1 MSRLPTLGALLLAV
15 SLVTGC
21 RDDST
26 ASSRPAATSPTAAA
40 TTPETVRLSVP
51 AQRDRAPPDADDPAL
66 DPALSGLSRTRS
78 PRHRRAS
85 VDAPRF
91 DLDLASTPDTRTL
104 VGEATIEL
112 PLDRAPAITSSSTSA
127 NRSTSGAVTLDAAV
141 VTYQHHGKNLV
152 VSAPVTKDER
162 YVLEVGYAGTP
173 EPTPAPDERSDFS
186 TSGWTITPGGE
197 TWTMQEPYGAFTWYP
212 VNDQPSDKAFYDIS
226 VTVPSPW
233 VGIANG
239 VMTDQTEHDGLTTT
253 AGTCPSRR
261 RRTSSRSPPA
271 TTRAPPTP
279 PRAASRSPTGCP
291 AAGPGLA
298 TGLESAAAGLDWLEG
313 LLGPYPFDSLGFLL
327 VDSRSGMETQTM
339 ITLGATD
346 YTTSTAVLVHEMAHQ
361 WYGDQVTPDDWR
373 DVWMNEGMAMYLQGC
388 WQAEADGRSVDA
400 VMDDYASFEDNLRAK
415 AGPPAAY
422 DPAQFGEGNIY
433 YGPALM
439 WHELRKRI
447 GDDAFWD
454 VVRHGRPVTPRP
466 TRPGAS
472 TSTGWSPRPTST
484 GPSSRTGCSARPRL
498 RGPEPSRRSAAG

>member
-1 MSRLPTLGALLLAV
+1 LRILGSRLTALGAVLLTATLV
-15 SLVTGC
+15 SGC
-21 RDDST
+21 DDST
-26 ASSRPAATSPTAAA
+26 AASGPTA
-40 TTPETVRLSVP
+40 TTPPASAP
-51 AQRDRAPPDADDPAL
+51 AQPSVTASLPDETDPPPDADDPAL
-66 DPALSGLSRTRS
+66 DPALSEPVEDSVYPDVGD
-78 PRHRRAS
+78 PS
-85 VDAPRF
+85 VDSLHY
-91 DLDLASTPDTRTL
+91 DLDLAWSPDTRTL

-112 PLDRAPAITSSSTSA
+112 RSTGTADHLQLDLGEPLDVST
-127 NRSTSGAVTLDAAV
+127 VTLDGAAV
-141 VTYQHHGKNLV
+141 PFDHQGKDLV
-152 VSAPVTKDER
+152 VSAPVTEDER
-162 YVLEVGYAGTP
+162 YVLEVSYSGTP
-173 EPTPAPDERSDFS
+173 EPTPAPTQRDDFS

-253 AGTCPSRR
+253 SWHLSKPASSYVVTVATGDYT
-261 RRTSSRSPPA
+261 RTTNTSRSGMEVSYWVPSK
-271 TTRAPPTP
+271 R
-279 PRAASRSPTGCP
+279 
-291 AAGPGLA
+291 PGLA

-346 YTTSTAVLVHEMAHQ
+346 YTTSEAVLVHEMAHQ
-361 WYGDQVTPDDWR
+361 WYGNEVTPDDWR

-388 WQAEADGRSVDA
+388 WQAQADGRTVDA
-400 VMDDYASFEDNLRAK
+400 VMDDYAAFEDALRAK

-422 DPAQFGEGNIY
+422 DPTQFGESNVY

-447 GDDAFWD
+447 GEDAFWK
-454 VVRHGRPVTPRP
+454 VVRDWPARAPETNVSRGEYLDWLVKRTHVDRSFFDDWLLSPTTP
-466 TRPGAS
+466 
-472 TSTGWSPRPTST
+472 
-484 GPSSRTGCSARPRL
+484 
-498 RGPEPSRRSAAG
+498 ERS